1 MQATTETPE
10 TRQDGFHNHLL
21 IRLIQV
27 NGGDGG
33 ASMRADG
40 AREGGLYKKHQHR
53 LKEVQEIRMN
63 SLIFL

>member
-1 MQATTETPE
+1 MQGTTETPE
-10 TRQDGFHNHLL
+10 TRQGGFHNHLL

-40 AREGGLYKKHQHR
+40 AHEGSLYKKHQHR
-53 LKEVQEIRMN
+53 LKEVQEIRLN

>member
-10 TRQDGFHNHLL
+10 ARQDGFHNHLL

-33 ASMRADG
+33 ASMHADG
-40 AREGGLYKKHQHR
+40 AREGNCIKN
-53 LKEVQEIRMN
+53 I
-63 SLIFL
+63 SIS